1 MNPTEW
7 ARRQIKDLGQDL
19 ITIEVNTIEAEDI
32 TARKMPTYPHALLD
46 IVNKYAR
53 FITSQSVGIDL
64 DAFASVFRNIS
75 DRSPTDRNR
84 LVAPLSLEQ
93 RQSLRDYEEGD
104 SPPGKPASAAEE
116 SPAKDKLSEF
126 EKEMWK
132 VKLKRGPGT
141 YQVKLT
147 NGWETFEL
155 LRWAALR
162 VLTAGEPGAGAP
174 VGVHKDVEGVEGW
187 PGFQPDVNKR
197 TRAVLWRI
205 RRTCDRLKALA
216 DDLKGKPYYDRF
228 IGRTRGEL
236 VTIQDEPKP
245 IPPQHLTLI
254 RKAWD
259 IGSDV
264 IALQTVVQLDGDVIL
279 RARPQLLRSGDSPLL
294 QVHERT
300 TNVGLQHWHGLF
312 NLVLSL
318 LTDTIFRIFDPDY
331 EPGHSTHQGEGAE

>member
-7 ARRQIKDLGQDL
+7 AIRQIKDLGQDL

-46 IVNKYAR
+46 IANKYAR
-53 FITSQSVGIDL
+53 FITGQSVGIDL
-64 DAFASVFRNIS
+64 DAFANVF
-75 DRSPTDRNR
+75 PTYRNR

-104 SPPGKPASAAEE
+104 SPPGKPASAAAE
-116 SPAKDKLSEF
+116 PAAKAKLSEF
-126 EKEMWK
+126 ETAMWK
-132 VKLKRGPGT
+132 AKLVEGSGS

-162 VLTAGEPGAGAP
+162 VLTAGEPRAGAP
-174 VGVHKDVEGVEGW
+174 VEVFKEVEDVGGW
-187 PGFQPDVNKR
+187 PGFKPDLNKR

-205 RRTCDRLKALA
+205 RRTCDRLKAVA
-216 DDLKGKPYYDRF
+216 DDLKGKVDYDRF

-245 IPPQHLTLI
+245 IPPKHLTLI

-331 EPGHSTHQGEGAE
+331 EPGPSTHQDGGNE